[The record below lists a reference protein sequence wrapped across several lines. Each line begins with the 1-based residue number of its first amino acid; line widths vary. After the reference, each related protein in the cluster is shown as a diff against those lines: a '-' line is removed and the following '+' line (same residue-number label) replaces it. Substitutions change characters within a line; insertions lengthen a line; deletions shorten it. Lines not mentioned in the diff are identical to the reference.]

1 MPRSTFKASA
11 LDGAMPGLT
20 RLAASLMGKDQAY
33 QQGYDSENL
42 NQSRMAQAL
51 SQIQMHNAQADK
63 LGAEAAQQKLETD
76 ILGKRPDQ
84 YEEQAAL
91 ASGTDLPMVR
101 AIRQS
106 LKTGQTPQMEMAG
119 PTEDGGPLMG
129 DIDPGK
135 ASAVRQAL
143 QRLAPLVTNTG
154 DFKIDDWAKAQG
166 IYRDADLSQGV
177 IDGKLNRN
185 TVAGAQA
192 AAAGKSQYNSDAN
205 GAVLDLFSGNLDT
218 NNPMAGSTIA
228 LRGAQAGAQK
238 ANAAQSYAAAENSR
252 ASAAQTRAQMAE
264 GTNRG
269 GAKAPAGYRWAADGV
284 SLETIPGGPADP
296 NTKGA
301 KLAKPPTEG
310 QAKALMFGGRMAVAD
325 EIFKELE
332 SQGVNRPGAIKQA
345 AQGVLGALPLIGDS
359 LAAGAGAA
367 TNWTQSAAQQRVEQ
381 AQRDFIN
388 AVLRRESGAAISA
401 PEFANAAQ
409 QYFPQP
415 GDSPAVIRQKAAN
428 RQTAISGF
436 KAEFGEQS
444 MPQFNQML
452 EEARAA
458 RRTPGTKPVQQPQRS
473 GGATGEWGDSSGSG
487 GWSIERVN

>member
-1 MPRSTFKASA
+1 MPRSTFARSA

-63 LGAEAAQQKLETD
+63 LGAEAEIKRQESAM
-76 ILGKRPDQ
+76 LGKRPDQ

-106 LKTGQTPQMEMAG
+106 LSTGQAPQMEMAG

-143 QRLAPLVTNTG
+143 QRLAPMVTNTG
-154 DFKIDDWAKAQG
+154 DFKVDDWAKAQG
-166 IYRDADLSQGV
+166 LYSDQDLRQQVLDGQRTAADVG
-177 IDGKLNRN
+177 R
-185 TVAGAQA
+185 AQA
-192 AAAGKSQYNSDAN
+192 AMGAKPLYNSDAN
-205 GAVLDLFSGNLDT
+205 GAVLDLFGGNLDT
-218 NNPMAGSTIA
+218 NNPMAGSSIA
-228 LRGAQAGAQK
+228 LKGAQAWAQR
-238 ANAAQSYAAAENSR
+238 ANAAQSSAAAERSR

-325 EIFKELE
+325 DIFKELE
-332 SQGVNRPGAIKQA
+332 SSGVSRPGAFKQIS
-345 AQGVLGALPLIGDS
+345 QGVLGAVPLIGDS
-359 LAAGAGAA
+359 LSAGAGAA
-367 TNWTQSAAQQRVEQ
+367 TNWTQSADQQRVEQ

-388 AVLRRESGAAISA
+388 AVLRRESGAAISM

-428 RQTAISGF
+428 RRTAIIGMQ
-436 KAEFGEQS
+436 AEFGEQS

-452 EEARAA
+452 EEARMS
-458 RRTPGTKPVQQPQRS
+458 RKVSGSKPTPQRS
-473 GGATGEWGDSSGSG
+473 GGATGDWGEPSNSG
-487 GWSIERVN
+487 GWSIQRVN